1 MWRYWL
7 VGQNQKTF
15 QNKLFLW
22 IKNFEIFNLGGV
34 LIGVSSGGIAGAT
47 AGHLGTSL
55 ARKSSQQNYKNIQN
69 EK

>member
-1 MWRYWL
+1 MDKL
-7 VGQNQKTF
+7 KKTF
-15 QNKLFLW
+15 QK
-22 IKNFEIFNLGGV
+22 EIIVYLGGV

>member
-1 MWRYWL
+1 L
-7 VGQNQKTF
+7 S
-15 QNKLFLW
+15 
-22 IKNFEIFNLGGV
+22 FEIFNLGGV